1 MRLGRMLAF
10 VVLAVLAG
18 SVISQI
24 PSALADDSANP
35 FSAMWDAIFD
45 LQSRDK
51 DLQAQIDELRA
62 ERDALLGQTEPAFVS
77 DPYAQIKVDVTDGRT
92 LVYITVGNS
101 GPDRAAGVKV
111 TAFYLMPLFEIN
123 SIDGNQCEDKSR
135 GIIECILGTLEA
147 GQESVI
153 TIDATARESGEANT
167 WTVDIS
173 TTTDDA
179 DYANNH
185 VTYDFET
192 GSGKPVEIPATEQPI
207 EQQVTQEPAQEDS
220 TNSTETKEPQES
232 SGNQTSTENESE
244 ETSGNQTSNET
255 VNDSGSNS
263 TEAESSEQPEE
274 SSPEG
279 ATDDGAQE
287 EQPGESETE
296 QPQEQGTSEESGA
309 EESQEGS
316 SEESGGEESSSN
328 ESGSEDSGSSDSGD
342 NGDEQQ
348 QESSG
353 DESSGSEESGEGGSE
368 SAESGE
374 SPPQ

>member
-1 MRLGRMLAF
+1 MRLGRMVAF

-77 DPYAQIKVDVTDGRT
+77 DPYAEIKVDVTDGRT

-101 GPDRAAGVKV
+101 GPERAAGVKV

-123 SIDGNQCEDKSR
+123 SIDGDQCEDKSR

-153 TIDATARESGEANT
+153 TIDATARESGKANT

-192 GSGKPVEIPATEQPI
+192 GSGEPVEIPATEQPI

-220 TNSTETKEPQES
+220 TNSTETGGPQES
-232 SGNQTSTENESE
+232 SGNQTSTENESG
-244 ETSGNQTSNET
+244 ETSGNQTSSET
-255 VNDSGSNS
+255 VDDSGSNS
-263 TEAESSEQPEE
+263 TGTEGQSSEQPEE

-279 ATDDGAQE
+279 ASDNGAQ

-309 EESQEGS
+309 KSQAAS
-316 SEESGGEESSSN
+316 SESGRESSGN
-328 ESGSEDSGSSDSGD
+328 EDSGSEDS
-342 NGDEQQ
+342 
-348 QESSG
+348 
-353 DESSGSEESGEGGSE
+353 SSGSSGQESNDGASGESGEGGSE
-368 SAESGE
+368 SAQSGE
-374 SPPQ
+374 IPPQ